1 MDENPSNP
9 LQETD
14 SSPNTGRRPASRE
27 GWKWYL
33 GLIFVLIAGVPA
45 LVLLVFYYRTVA
57 ATYYITRNPLQPSS
71 RMMAQTMEGVLI
83 GNMRDLSSTAE
94 SLRWSGSTPSPDTL
108 RETIGKSIQSGELSG
123 FSGMAVIDR
132 NAQVLATQDQRDI
145 APFLDS
151 ARSLAHDLFVTGGT
165 ARIKTISVRGRTPM
179 TLLLVAVRTGKT
191 DSGQGGALVGLQNL
205 SALMN
210 RYILVPK
217 IPSSPGRSYLLS
229 SSGAVLAASDR
240 TMVGKNIS
248 DLGRKQVL
256 ERFLSGK
263 SGPFVKT
270 VDGKPVLFGS
280 SLLVDLT
287 GLSQENWF
295 AVLEAPKN
303 VVDAVADRIRLNLD
317 LIVFLLLPAFMG
329 IVIFLLYR
337 SLRG

>member
-1 MDENPSNP
+1 MDENPLTP
-9 LQETD
+9 VREAD
-14 SSPNTGRRPASRE
+14 SSPNIGRRPAPRE

-57 ATYYITRNPLQPSS
+57 ATYYLTRNPLQPSS

-83 GNMRDLSSTAE
+83 GNMRDLSATAE
-94 SLRWSGSTPSPDTL
+94 SLIWSGSAPSPDTL
-108 RETIGKSIQSGELSG
+108 RETIGKSIQSGELRG

-132 NAQVLATQDQRDI
+132 NDQVLATQDKRDI
-145 APFLDS
+145 DPYLDS
-151 ARSLAHDLFVTGGT
+151 ARSLARDLLATGGF
-165 ARIKTISVRGRTPM
+165 ARIKTVSVPGRTPM
-179 TLLLVAVRTGKT
+179 TLLLVAVRTGKN
-191 DSGQGGALVGLQNL
+191 DSGHGGVLVGLQNL

-217 IPSSPGRSYLLS
+217 IPSSPGYSYLLS
-229 SSGAVLAASDR
+229 SSGEVLAASDR
-240 TMVGKNIS
+240 AMVGKNIS

-270 VDGKPVLFGS
+270 VDGKSVLFGS

-303 VVDAVADRIRLNLD
+303 VVDAQADRIRLNLD